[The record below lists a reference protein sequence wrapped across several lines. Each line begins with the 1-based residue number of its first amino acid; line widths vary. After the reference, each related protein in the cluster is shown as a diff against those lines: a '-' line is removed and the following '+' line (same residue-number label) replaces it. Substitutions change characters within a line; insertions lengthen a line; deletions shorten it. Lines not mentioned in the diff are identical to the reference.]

1 MRKFSHRETELE
13 EKEVR
18 LEEKRKKHITFISY
32 VTIGI
37 IVVISLFSL
46 GVYNKYQDAKELL
59 DEGGI
64 RLARAEDLEHK
75 LKTNVPVQKSS
86 DSKAI
91 KKEANQS
98 HSQKHEQLKEK
109 VIQLFEDSSPLRS
122 KERRESALQRYENIK
137 HEVEKTKGDLNT
149 ADYNWLKVYLDLANS
164 NLKYSR

>member
-1 MRKFSHRETELE
+1 M
-13 EKEVR
+13 
-18 LEEKRKKHITFISY
+18 
-32 VTIGI
+32 
-37 IVVISLFSL
+37 
-46 GVYNKYQDAKELL
+46 
-59 DEGGI
+59 
-64 RLARAEDLEHK
+64 ARAEDLEHK